1 MEHICPIPGGPRP
14 LDRAAYTPGVNRA
27 HDRVVVA
34 GGGPVGSLAALLL
47 ARAGIPVTLL
57 EREIGV
63 QLDYRASTF
72 HPPTLDLLEECGAAA
87 ALVRMG
93 LVARVSQ
100 FRDRREGRIAE
111 FDLSALANDTR
122 HPYRLQC
129 EQFKL
134 VDWLYG
140 ELRRI
145 PGVEMLFGHEVVD
158 LEEDSVEVKGPQG
171 KTKIRFDFLI
181 GADGGRSAVRKSAGI
196 EFEGFTY
203 PEHFLVAGTRYDFK
217 RHLPDICSVNYTAD
231 PREWYLLLEIPD
243 MWRFI
248 APIDAAAEPGEAML
262 EEHIQRSL
270 QALLPRAEPYE
281 ILVKGIYRVHQR
293 VARTY
298 RKGRVLLAGD
308 AAHLNNPLGGMGL
321 NGGLHDVLSLAPR
334 LAAVWHGREPEAA
347 LDGYEAQRRPEAIH
361 AINAITERN
370 KKLMEERDPVVRK
383 RDLERMRAIAAD
395 PKLAYDYMLEASM
408 IASLRRCG
416 MLPA

>member
-1 MEHICPIPGGPRP
+1 MKR
-14 LDRAAYTPGVNRA
+14 R

-57 EREIGV
+57 ERENGV

-87 ALVRMG
+87 ALLRMG

-145 PGVEMLFGHEVVD
+145 PGVETLFGHEVID
-158 LEEDSVEVKGPQG
+158 LEEDGVEVKGPQG
-171 KTKIRFDFLI
+171 NRKIRFDFLV

-248 APIDAAAEPGEAML
+248 APIDAAGAPGEAML

-270 QALLPRAEPYE
+270 QALLPRPQPYE
-281 ILVKGIYRVHQR
+281 ILVKGVYRVHQR

-334 LAAVWHGREPEAA
+334 LAAVWHGREPAAA

-361 AINAITERN
+361 AINAVTERN
-370 KKLMEERDPVVRK
+370 KKLMEERDPAVRK
-383 RDLERMRAIAAD
+383 RNLERMRAIASD

-408 IASLRRCG
+408 ITSLRRCG
-416 MLPA
+416 MLPANRKRQSGRSRESGNPV

>member
-1 MEHICPIPGGPRP
+1 MLRK
-14 LDRAAYTPGVNRA
+14 
-27 HDRVVVA
+27 HDRVLVA

-47 ARAGIPVTLL
+47 AREGIPVTLV
-57 EREIGV
+57 ERERGV

-72 HPPTLDLLEECGAAA
+72 HPPTLDLLEECGATA
-87 ALVRMG
+87 ALLRKT

-111 FDLSALANDTR
+111 FDLGLLARDTR

-140 ELRRI
+140 ELARI
-145 PGVEMLFGHEVVD
+145 PGVELLFGHEVVGV
-158 LEEDSVEVKGPQG
+158 LENGLSVRRTDEE
-171 KTKIRFDFLI
+171 KTLPFDYLI
-181 GADGGRSAVRKSAGI
+181 GADGGRSAVRKAVGI

-203 PEHFLVAGTRYDFK
+203 PEQFLVAGTRHDFK

-231 PREWYLLLEIPD
+231 PVEWYLLLEIPD

-248 APIDAAAEPGEAML
+248 APIGPGEDPEAQA
-262 EEHIQRSL
+262 QRRL
-270 QALLPRAEPYE
+270 QELLPREEPYE
-281 ILVKGIYRVHQR
+281 LLVTAVYRVHQR

-298 RKGRVLLAGD
+298 RRGNVFLAGD

-321 NGGLHDVLSLAPR
+321 NGGLHDVLSLVPR
-334 LAAVWHGREPEAA
+334 IAAVWHGREPASVLE
-347 LDGYEAQRRPEAIH
+347 GYEAQRRPEAIH
-361 AINAITERN
+361 AINAITARN
-370 KKLMEERDPVVRK
+370 KKLLEERDPEVR
-383 RDLERMRAIAAD
+383 RRNLERMRAIGAD
-395 PKLAYDYMLEASM
+395 PALAYDYLLEASM
-408 IASLRRCG
+408 IKSLRRCG

>member
-1 MEHICPIPGGPRP
+1 M
-14 LDRAAYTPGVNRA
+14 AAYTLARMKRT

-47 ARAGIPVTLL
+47 ARAGIPVTVL
-57 EREIGV
+57 ERERGV

-72 HPPTLDLLEECGAAA
+72 HPPTLDLLEECGATA
-87 ALVRMG
+87 ALLRMG

-100 FRDRREGRIAE
+100 FRDRRAGRIAE
-111 FDLSALANDTR
+111 FDLSALAKDTR

-140 ELRRI
+140 ELRRT
-145 PGVEMLFGHEVVD
+145 PGVELLFDHEVVGITGD
-158 LEEDSVEVKGPQG
+158 AVHVKGPQG
-171 KTKIRFDFLI
+171 DRDLHFDYLI
-181 GADGGRSAVRKSAGI
+181 GADGGRSAVRKAAGI

-231 PREWYLLLEIPD
+231 PVEWYLLLEIPD

-248 APIDAAAEPGEAML
+248 APLDASLEPSEAML
-262 EEHIQRSL
+262 EAHLQRSL
-270 QALLPRAEPYE
+270 QALVPRAEPYE

-298 RKGRVLLAGD
+298 RKDRVFLAGD

-321 NGGLHDVLSLAPR
+321 NGGLHDVLSLVPR
-334 LAAVWHGREPEAA
+334 LAGVWHGRQEEAE
-347 LDGYEAQRRPEAIH
+347 LDGYERQRRPEAMH

-370 KKLMEERDPVVRK
+370 KKLMEERDPAVRQ
-383 RDLERMRAIAAD
+383 RNLERMAAIAAD
-395 PKLAYDYMLEASM
+395 AKLAYEYMLEASM
-408 IASLRRCG
+408 ITSLRRCG
-416 MLPA
+416 MLP